1 MDSITQTEFNKR
13 FAEYVKD
20 KEVTRDNLLEHLIDY
35 EKILK
40 QQGLTV
46 RAGFSV
52 DQNGILVREND
63 GHR

>member
-35 EKILK
+35 GKILK

-52 DQNGILVREND
+52 DHTGKVTYE
-63 GHR
+63 

>member
-1 MDSITQTEFNKR
+1 MDSITQAEFNKR

-20 KEVTRDNLLEHLIDY
+20 KEITRDNLLELIIEY

-40 QQGLTV
+40 LEGLTV

-52 DQNGILVREND
+52 DHLGKVTYE
-63 GHR
+63 

>member
-1 MDSITQTEFNKR
+1 MTSITQAEFNKQ

-20 KEVTRDNLLEHLIDY
+20 KEVNRDNLLEHIIYY

-40 QQGLTV
+40 EQGITV

-52 DQNGILVREND
+52 DQTGKITYDN
-63 GHR
+63 

>member
-1 MDSITQTEFNKR
+1 MTSITQAEFNKQ

-20 KEVTRDNLLEHLIDY
+20 KEVNRDNLLELLIDY

-40 QQGLTV
+40 EQGLTV

-52 DQNGILVREND
+52 DQLGKVTYE
-63 GHR
+63 

>member
-1 MDSITQTEFNKR
+1 MDSITQAEFNKR

-20 KEVTRDNLLEHLIDY
+20 KEVNRDNLLEHLIDY

-46 RAGFSV
+46 RAGELS
-52 DQNGILVREND
+52 QNG
-63 GHR
+63 